1 MSEFFFGYFPYGK
14 AEALIAWYR
23 GFNRMRLKIELLDL
37 VPKVDTA
44 KVITHLDG
52 EILKKMPERLL

>member
-1 MSEFFFGYFPYGK
+1 
-14 AEALIAWYR
+14 
-23 GFNRMRLKIELLDL
+23 MRLKIELLDL